1 MTTRTVES
9 EHDRKMLIRFIEAH
23 KLPFIAEL
31 TAGKRR
37 SVEQNKLQRKWMTES
52 SEQLGDRTP
61 EEIRAFCKLTLGVPI
76 LRAENE
82 GFREKYDLI
91 VRPLS
96 YEQKLSIMSEPLDLP
111 VTRIMTTKQKTAYLD
126 TIFRTFS
133 EQGIVLT
140 LPPDK
145 RFGEPQG
152 VAA

>member
-1 MTTRTVES
+1 
-9 EHDRKMLIRFIEAH
+9 
-23 KLPFIAEL
+23 
-31 TAGKRR
+31 
-37 SVEQNKLQRKWMTES
+37 MTEI